1 MRVRRAWRRIPI
13 SSIPCLVRGRDAAY
27 RVSVPW
33 SRSLAPSSRL
43 TEEAIVTTNRVAS
56 TFVLSVVLFA
66 GPSLALSQAGGM
78 AGMRGMDMGHEIV
91 IPKGALY
98 TKADVEFMQGMIAH
112 HAQAIVMSRMAES
125 HGANPQVLK
134 LSKKIDQSQIPEI
147 RIMQLWLE
155 RNKQFAPDTSSWHNV
170 MMAGML
176 TTAQLKELDTA
187 NGVAFDRAYLRL
199 MIQHHAGALKM
210 VDDLFNT
217 PLAGQEVDV
226 NVFANDVVTAQTTE
240 IGIMQRLLN
249 QLAAK
254 PAK

>member
-1 MRVRRAWRRIPI
+1 M
-13 SSIPCLVRGRDAAY
+13 
-27 RVSVPW
+27 
-33 SRSLAPSSRL
+33 
-43 TEEAIVTTNRVAS
+43 TTKHFAGAL
-56 TFVLSVVLFA
+56 VLSAALLA
-66 GPSLALSQAGGM
+66 GPSLAVAQGGDM
-78 AGMRGMDMGHEIV
+78 AGMKGMDMGHAIV

-134 LSKKIDQSQIPEI
+134 LSNKIDQSQIPEI
-147 RIMQLWLE
+147 RIMQLWLK
-155 RNKQFAPDTSSWHNV
+155 RNNQFAPDTSSWHKM

-176 TTAQLKELDTA
+176 TAAQLKELDA
-187 NGVAFDRAYLRL
+187 AKGVAFDRAYLRL

-210 VDDLFNT
+210 VDDLFNVKQ
-217 PLAGQEVDV
+217 AGQEVDV

-240 IGIMQRLLN
+240 IGIMQKLYS
-249 QLAAK
+249 QL

>member
-1 MRVRRAWRRIPI
+1 VTTKRVA
-13 SSIPCLVRGRDAAY
+13 G
-27 RVSVPW
+27 
-33 SRSLAPSSRL
+33 SLA
-43 TEEAIVTTNRVAS
+43 
-56 TFVLSVVLFA
+56 LSIALLA
-66 GPSLALSQAGGM
+66 GPSLALAQRGSMPGM
-78 AGMRGMDMGHEIV
+78 PGMDMGHEIV

-134 LSKKIDQSQIPEI
+134 LSNKIDQSQIPEI
-147 RIMQLWLE
+147 RIMQLWLQ
-155 RNKQFAPDTSSWHNV
+155 RNNQFAPDTSSWHNM

-176 TTAQLKELDTA
+176 TAAQLKELDEA
-187 NGVAFDRAYLRL
+187 KGVDFDRAYLRL

-210 VDDLFNT
+210 VDDLFKT

-226 NVFANDVVTAQTTE
+226 NVFANDVVTAQTAE
-240 IGIMQRLLN
+240 IGIMQKLLT
-249 QLAAK
+249 QV